1 MTTETDNQR
10 VSDAY
15 RDIATQT
22 TRPEMDERVLKLA
35 ATGTRSRYGLARA
48 WVRPLAWAATI
59 ALSVTLVL
67 ELTQDVDV
75 PGALTQEEALDERG
89 ATDSDLMQATEAR
102 DVAQNAAK
110 RMPDARPEA
119 ASPAPLT
126 TGDLAPLREAEEQAR
141 MRSADAPT
149 DSPQVS
155 AAEPPASVASEK
167 AMSLVA
173 SDAAFPG
180 WCDAEARATA
190 DSWHACIED
199 LLEEKRLAEAEQELE
214 AFKLAFPDF
223 EKAAE

>member
-1 MTTETDNQR
+1 MTTDTDNQR

-15 RDIATQT
+15 RDIASQT
-22 TRPEMDERVLKLA
+22 TRPEIDEQVLKLA
-35 ATGTRSRYGLARA
+35 ATGMRSRYGLARA

-59 ALSVTLVL
+59 ALSVAVVL
-67 ELTQDVDV
+67 ELTQDVV
-75 PGALTQEEALDERG
+75 APGAVIQEEALNERV
-89 ATDSDLMQATEAR
+89 ATDADLMQATDATN
-102 DVAQNAAK
+102 VPQNAAK

-119 ASPAPLT
+119 ASPAPLSA
-126 TGDLAPLREAEEQAR
+126 GDLAPLREAEEQAR

-149 DSPQVS
+149 DSPPV
-155 AAEPPASVASEK
+155 AVAEPPASASAEK
-167 AMSLVA
+167 ARSLVA

-199 LLEEKRLAEAEQELE
+199 LREEERLDEAEQELE
-214 AFKLAFPDF
+214 AFNLAFPDF

>member
-22 TRPEMDERVLKLA
+22 TRPEIDERVLELA
-35 ATGTRSRYGLARA
+35 ATGMRSRYGLARA

-75 PGALTQEEALDERG
+75 PGTAIQEEMLDERG
-89 ATDSDLMQATEAR
+89 RDDADLMKAR
-102 DVAQNAAK
+102 EEKDVQQNAAK

-141 MRSADAPT
+141 MRSTDAPT

-173 SDAAFPG
+173 GDAAFPG

-190 DSWHACIED
+190 DAWHACIEG
-199 LLEEKRLAEAEQELE
+199 LLEEERFAEAEEELE
-214 AFKLAFPDF
+214 AFNLAFPDF